1 MDTSFSIRKNFSE
14 ADVKPFL
21 EKLVL
26 DPLLNVREDGTQI
39 GLIIFSQASRTKILL
54 NFGKIYDAEQLVQF
68 IKGLQWEQVS
78 GDRTRT
84 DIGLKLAN
92 KV

>member
-1 MDTSFSIRKNFSE
+1 M
-14 ADVKPFL
+14 
-21 EKLVL
+21 

-39 GLIIFSQASRTKILL
+39 GLILFSQASRTEILL